1 MKNIQR
7 HCFAFILLANIA
19 LFSGGCAGVRQSQ
32 FNSPGQASE
41 ALVEAMRT
49 DDTRQ
54 LHRVLG
60 HGAEDLIFSGDAVAD
75 RKGVEEFLE
84 LYDAK
89 NQLEESVDGA
99 FTLLVGDNEWPL
111 PIPIR
116 KDPKSGEWYFDTDAG
131 MDELINRRI
140 GRNELDTIQVCL
152 AIVDAQREYAAE
164 DRDGNGVHDYAGKF
178 ISDPGKKNGLY
189 WDTSGDERLSPLG
202 SLMML
207 ASGEGY
213 KVTSSRKRQE
223 PRPFHGYRFRSLTRQ
238 GHFAPGGTR
247 DYIVDGKMT
256 GGFAIV
262 AYPADYGAS
271 GIMTFIVSH
280 HGIVYQQ
287 DLGENTERTA
297 EAMKVFDPDPQWT
310 EVVPNE

>member
-1 MKNIQR
+1 MNIQWHR
-7 HCFAFILLANIA
+7 FALIILANIA
-19 LFSGGCAGVRQSQ
+19 MFSGGCAGVHQSQ
-32 FNSPGQASE
+32 FDSPRQASD
-41 ALVEAMRT
+41 ALVEALRT
-49 DDTRQ
+49 DNTMH

-60 HGAEDLIFSGDAVAD
+60 SDADDLIFSGDAVAD
-75 RKGVEEFLE
+75 RKGVEEFLD

-89 NQLEESVDGA
+89 NQLTEGADGA
-99 FTLLVGDNEWPL
+99 VTLVVGDNEWPM

-116 KDPKSGEWYFDTDAG
+116 KDSKSGAWYFDTEAG

-152 AIVDAQREYAAE
+152 AIADAQREYAAE
-164 DRDGNGVHDYAGKF
+164 DRDGNGVNDYAGKF
-178 ISDPGKKNGLY
+178 ISDQGKKNGLY

-202 SLMML
+202 PLVML
-207 ASGEGY
+207 ASSEGY
-213 KVTSSRKRQE
+213 ELTSSRGIQE
-223 PRPFHGYRFRSLTRQ
+223 PRPFHGYRFRVLTKQ
-238 GHFAPGGTR
+238 GLFAPGGTR

-256 GGFAIV
+256 GGFAVV
-262 AYPADYGAS
+262 AYPAEYGAS

-310 EVVPNE
+310 EVVPIE